1 MDYTEFKISF
11 KSKEPINDVIK
22 SELNEIGFE
31 SFVDYESGYSAF
43 IPSNLFSEII
53 TLKRIE
59 NYKSIIDDTEIIDH
73 PYQNW
78 NEKWES
84 SFNPIEISDNCII
97 RTSFHEK
104 TNVQFDIVINPEMSF
119 GTGHH
124 ETTQLMAKSLL
135 SHELNGKSLLDMGTG
150 TGVLAI
156 LAEFMGANSVD
167 AIELDSKVY
176 ENSIYNGKLNN
187 CSKIN
192 FINGSGVSIKKN
204 TYDYILVNINRNSIL
219 EEFKFYASAME
230 KNSIIILSGFYKSD
244 MSSIQ
249 EKGRGYGLKYLNS
262 ESLNEWTTL
271 TMKKI

>member
-97 RTSFHEK
+97 RSSFHEK

-249 EKGRGYGLKYLNS
+249 EKGRVYGLIYLNS
-262 ESLNEWTTL
+262 ESINEWTTL